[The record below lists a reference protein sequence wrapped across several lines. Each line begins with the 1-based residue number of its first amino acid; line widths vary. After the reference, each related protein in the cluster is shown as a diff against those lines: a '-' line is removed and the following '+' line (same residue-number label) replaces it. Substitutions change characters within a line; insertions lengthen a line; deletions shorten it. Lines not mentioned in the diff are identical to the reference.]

1 MTGNQKKL
9 TVITWLYLLQIH
21 AIKMISFKVQSFSP
35 SPHFQKV
42 RLFSLR
48 NESSWNPCEPEKN
61 AHRALR
67 RLICSAK
74 QKFILASFVSNL
86 LFYKGISF
94 RMTIEN
100 KCFSLKPTKKW
111 NFFSFLVLTGDL
123 AFFAAW
129 SKTSRSAVV
138 TSKWKEIVGRGFWIR
153 ANEN

>member
-1 MTGNQKKL
+1 MTGNRKKL

-21 AIKMISFKVQSFSP
+21 AIKMISSKVQSFSP

-42 RLFSLR
+42 SLFSLR

-74 QKFILASFVSNL
+74 QKFILASFESNL
-86 LFYKGISF
+86 IFYKGISF
-94 RMTIEN
+94 RMTSF
-100 KCFSLKPTKKW
+100 FSQTKKKKKI
-111 NFFSFLVLTGDL
+111 FIIFSFDWRPGFLCIV
-123 AFFAAW
+123 W
-129 SKTSRSAVV
+129 SETSGSAVV
-138 TSKWKEIVGRGFWIR
+138 TSKWKEIVGRGFLIR

>member
-42 RLFSLR
+42 TLFSLR

-74 QKFILASFVSNL
+74 QKFILASFESNL
-86 LFYKGISF
+86 IFYKGISF
-94 RMTIEN
+94 RMTSF
-100 KCFSLKPTKKW
+100 FSQTKKRKVFIIFSFDWRPGFFVHSVIW
-111 NFFSFLVLTGDL
+111 NFRIGSCNSQMKRVSWKRFLDKG
-123 AFFAAW
+123 
-129 SKTSRSAVV
+129 
-138 TSKWKEIVGRGFWIR
+138 
-153 ANEN
+153 